1 MGRFTGEVGA
11 LMTFCVKVA
20 VISFSPLKV
29 VEMLDLFD
37 FGHGC
42 NGVIAMPKAVTL
54 YVCNGVFLACR

>member
-1 MGRFTGEVGA
+1 MGRFTGSVGA

-29 VEMLDLFD
+29 VEMFELLG

-42 NGVIAMPKAVTL
+42 NGAIAMPKL
-54 YVCNGVFLACR
+54 